1 MPKKKAPK
9 VYTREYV
16 NSLKW
21 KIAQLNSFNDLLIEI
36 IDANRGD
43 SKQRPPLPNPS
54 ILDRA
59 NQTGGVIVCDWET
72 YR

>member
-1 MPKKKAPK
+1 MTTELQGAL
-9 VYTREYV
+9 VEA
-16 NSLKW
+16 
-21 KIAQLNSFNDLLIEI
+21 IFNYHT
-36 IDANRGD
+36 A
-43 SKQRPPLPNPS
+43 S